1 MNNFYLIIL
10 FIFSITIKAQE
21 NSLIEDAVNK
31 INSELPITDDYT
43 GVSFVK
49 MQFLSNNIVC
59 TYEVPENWFPEE
71 NLKSLMIDYFSES
84 GMGKIASHYKLNYIL
99 RYFSENGIKKILT
112 ISHKDFK
119 KIINKKYSLG
129 NPISFKNHIKS
140 KGLNFQIKKPT
151 NFDLVE
157 GNRPNIIFNFKEKD
171 GISSYLA
178 SVKQSPFFFTKE
190 ASYELFE
197 DDEFIE
203 SFIDGYSGAF
213 NNVEIVNKDIGK
225 VDRYPAIK
233 VGLKFGIKF
242 EDKYLDFKGM
252 TWIVIYEDYLLTLN
266 CIYRDHDLKNVFNR
280 ITNSI
285 VFPDQYLET
294 FESNSTDFI
303 KYVDKFYE
311 NLSQFGIYPVRPKNI
326 KIQLDDLDSN
336 SFTTHIH
343 GYSEG
348 YGDENKIEIYISRN
362 TWENS
367 KKSVKYYLIYHELF
381 HDVLD
386 LNDLSSSPDNYGK
399 IMSPEISRYTDL
411 TMDDFILNLNNLLEE
426 ISSKTN

>member
-1 MNNFYLIIL
+1 
-10 FIFSITIKAQE
+10 
-21 NSLIEDAVNK
+21 
-31 INSELPITDDYT
+31 DDYT

-99 RYFSENGIKKILT
+99 RYFSENGIKKIFT

-233 VGLKFGIKF
+233 FGLKFGIKF

-252 TWIVIYEDYLLTLN
+252 KWIVIYEDYLLSLQ
-266 CIYRDHDLKNVFNR
+266 CIYRDDDLKNV
-280 ITNSI
+280 
-285 VFPDQYLET
+285 
-294 FESNSTDFI
+294 
-303 KYVDKFYE
+303 
-311 NLSQFGIYPVRPKNI
+311 
-326 KIQLDDLDSN
+326 
-336 SFTTHIH
+336 
-343 GYSEG
+343 
-348 YGDENKIEIYISRN
+348 
-362 TWENS
+362 
-367 KKSVKYYLIYHELF
+367 
-381 HDVLD
+381 
-386 LNDLSSSPDNYGK
+386 
-399 IMSPEISRYTDL
+399 
-411 TMDDFILNLNNLLEE
+411 
-426 ISSKTN
+426 